1 MENISNILKSLR
13 LQNNLSQMELSK
25 LANVSQSTI
34 ANIEKGRNEATTST
48 LINLSNY
55 FKISIDYLVGRELE
69 DGTIILNNSKEN
81 NLHKNTLLICDNL
94 CNEHKYELS
103 KEMSNALIIIFKNLK
118 NER

>member
-81 NLHKNTLLICDNL
+81 NLHKNTLLICDNSGK
-94 CNEHKYELS
+94 EYKYSLTQDIT
-103 KEMSNALIIIFKNLK
+103 NAIITILK
-118 NER
+118 NMD